1 MRRPPEG
8 LTQARNRFQPAA
20 GASLSAPRP
29 VGYCRGIDCAPGLA
43 QVPVRS
49 KAGAGSSDRED
60 TTFGTISVMGRVSHR
75 LASRAVL
82 MANGSL
88 SQSLAA
94 LAFRAGPVTS
104 AGAILWVHGDNIAR
118 HSANYVKAPPT
129 ISHALLDPAIADP
142 FAWAMIVSAVF
153 LSFAIVQVVGALYR
167 IIAGTA
173 RGRAG
178 NLLLLSVITLCEAVA
193 VAGMIVLSQYTGNI
207 DSHIHD
213 VGSYMLFFGHALGIG
228 LSGVLIRRLLA
239 NAPAS
244 DALLKLRRN
253 PRNALA
259 IALLSALYGVIYFG
273 GKVLP
278 DEYFFWQRA
287 LLSGT
292 EVVVILSFLAYLSS
306 FWPMVRMSR
315 LTAGAERATAAA
327 ARAEG

>member
-1 MRRPPEG
+1 M
-8 LTQARNRFQPAA
+8 
-20 GASLSAPRP
+20 
-29 VGYCRGIDCAPGLA
+29 
-43 QVPVRS
+43 
-49 KAGAGSSDRED
+49 
-60 TTFGTISVMGRVSHR
+60 
-75 LASRAVL
+75 RAVL
-82 MANGSL
+82 MANGTS

-118 HSANYVKAPPT
+118 HSENYVKAPPT

-153 LSFAIVQVVGALYR
+153 LSFAIVQVVSTLYR
-167 IIAGTA
+167 IVAATA
-173 RGRAG
+173 RGRVG
-178 NLLLLSVITLCEAVA
+178 NLLLLAVITLCEAVA

-207 DSHIHD
+207 DSHLHD
-213 VGSYMLFFGHALGIG
+213 VGSYMLFFGHAFGIG

-239 NAPAS
+239 SAPGS
-244 DALLKLRRN
+244 DALMQLRRN

-273 GKVLP
+273 GKLLP

-315 LTAGAERATAAA
+315 QAAGAARATAAA